1 MAVKKKKAARAKAAV
16 KPKAKAKPA
25 AKVMAKAKPKAKAQA
40 KTKAQPKPKPAAK
53 PKASTTP
60 ARAAKP
66 MTEAEMMAQ
75 WQAAMTPSD
84 GHARLMPMVGTWHA
98 TTTFRIAPE
107 APETVS
113 EGSSVHRL
121 VLGGR
126 FLEQIYKGTSM
137 GMPFEGMGFTGF
149 DNVRRKYIGVWMDT
163 FGTGLMHSVSSGTP
177 TDQRI
182 DFTCEAIE
190 PSGDKRIFEAIVR
203 ISGHEKHSYEMW
215 TKGDKGMYRV
225 MLIEYE
231 RG

>member
-1 MAVKKKKAARAKAAV
+1 MAVKKKAARAKAAV

-25 AKVMAKAKPKAKAQA
+25 AKAKSKAKAKP
-40 KTKAQPKPKPAAK
+40 QPKPKPAAK
-53 PKASTTP
+53 AKPKAAKPKASP
-60 ARAAKP
+60 APKRAAKP
-66 MTEAEMMAQ
+66 MTEEEMMAQ

-98 TTTFRIAPE
+98 TTTFRMAPE

-126 FLEQIYKGTSM
+126 FLEQLYKGTSM

-163 FGTGLMHSVSSGTP
+163 FGTGLMHSISTGTP
-177 TDQRI
+177 NDQRI

-215 TKGDKGMYRV
+215 TNGDKGMYRV